1 MLVSLGASCRDE
13 GPALSPSLVSWQSE
27 LVAMEIIV
35 GLNEVKV
42 HECCRDGHERWTPE
56 LMSSRT
62 AADAA
67 VPSNPLLGLDTSG
80 SSDRGRSPVGADYSR
95 CNDSIRF
102 KKVCLSTTTIVL
114 VLLTSGSKW

>member
-1 MLVSLGASCRDE
+1 MLVPLGASCRDK

-42 HECCRDGHERWTPE
+42 QECCRDGRERWTPE
-56 LMSSRT
+56 STSSRT

-80 SSDRGRSPVGADYSR
+80 SSDRGRSPVGRIIADVRILS
-95 CNDSIRF
+95 DLKRF
-102 KKVCLSTTTIVL
+102 VFVL
-114 VLLTSGSKW
+114 PQL